1 MGVFLTFGGRK
12 AGAFFSFFVVT
23 PPLRG
28 GVGVLWFTSLL
39 LNGSGHRR
47 RLVRRTVERLVRIF
61 FHAGVCRFEIVGGV
75 CAGCWRGDGS
85 RMEHF
90 AIAVPRCRAD
100 RIISRRPA
108 HAREPIGVG
117 VLLFC
122 SALTGLLFTSERQG
136 SGATHGISVYLC
148 SEEKPSPRDQLWVVA
163 WNPLL
168 SAHFCSVNLD
178 TTFRINTNSPKV
190 NPIVMV

>member
-1 MGVFLTFGGRK
+1 MGCFGRFLGAKPTLFLVFSVALPLREDVEVFG
-12 AGAFFSFFVVT
+12 VT
-23 PPLRG
+23 PH
-28 GVGVLWFTSLL
+28 L

-122 SALTGLLFTSERQG
+122 SALTGLLFTSERQ
-136 SGATHGISVYLC
+136 
-148 SEEKPSPRDQLWVVA
+148 R
-163 WNPLL
+163 
-168 SAHFCSVNLD
+168 
-178 TTFRINTNSPKV
+178 
-190 NPIVMV
+190 